1 MIRQTILRIVS
12 HPFTLSLVLGS
23 IIILCL
29 PPIFN
34 KYKAK
39 LLSAAK
45 SDLTHITVYHD
56 FNHNGTSSKIGLL
69 SNPIQP
75 NIIIW
80 ENNKIIDQWD
90 HPGEYAKGDFFFF
103 ADYDHDNLDELYF
116 VTISNDSIYLK
127 GINPYATD
135 ETDFLYKKIDGY
147 KKKNNENDCC
157 IDFIKAT
164 DLTNDGYHEL
174 VFSVSTGY
182 TAYPRK
188 IYAYDIKTSNMIESD
203 PSCFP
208 ILKPMAYDLNRDGVD
223 EFICNNSAF
232 TNCDTF
238 SFPTYNDHQ
247 AWLVVFDKN
256 LNFLF
261 DPVSFGE
268 YMTGIKVQ
276 PIQGKDSVYL
286 FAYQF
291 HHGTKEIGNRLFLF
305 DLNGRVISER
315 DVPDYVHSDDFNII
329 IIDYHVIN

>member
-1 MIRQTILRIVS
+1 MIRQSILRIVS
-12 HPFTLSLVLGS
+12 NPITLSLVIGL
-23 IIILCL
+23 IIILLL

-34 KYKAK
+34 KYNTK
-39 LLSAAK
+39 LISTARTNLSE
-45 SDLTHITVYHD
+45 ITLYHD
-56 FNHNGTSSKIGLL
+56 FKSNGN
-69 SNPIQP
+69 SNRIVLFSDPIQP
-75 NIIIW
+75 HVIVW
-80 ENNKIIDQWD
+80 ENGRVIDQWD
-90 HPGEYAKGDFFFF
+90 HQGEYAKGDFFFF
-103 ADYDHDNLDELYF
+103 ADYNHDSLDELYF
-116 VTISNDSIYLK
+116 ITVSNDSIYLH
-127 GINPYATD
+127 GINPYVPDDTG
-135 ETDFLYKKIDGY
+135 LLRKKIDWH
-147 KKKNNENDCC
+147 KRQNNVIDCC
-157 IDFIKAT
+157 VKFIKAT